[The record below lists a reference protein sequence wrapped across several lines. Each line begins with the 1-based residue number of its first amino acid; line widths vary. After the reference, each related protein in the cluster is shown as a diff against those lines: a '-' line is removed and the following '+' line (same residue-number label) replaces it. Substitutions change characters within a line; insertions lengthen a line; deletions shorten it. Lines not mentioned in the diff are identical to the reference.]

1 MPLTKIGQT
10 YKNIRRLRHIV
21 NVLIKHGFG
30 QIIEQLHLQDFLSM
44 GMRVVTFRPPLGK
57 PKVRVSMPVRVRQVF
72 EELGP
77 TFVKFGQLLSM
88 RPDIIPREFINEFKK
103 LQDRLP
109 PLPFP
114 IIQKAME
121 EELDCPPGEIF
132 SAIQE
137 IPSGSASIAE
147 VHEAALKDGTSI
159 MIKVQRPKIEQ
170 QIDTDIS
177 ILFYIAHLLEK
188 YIPESRVYDPVG
200 LIEQFSK
207 SIHRELDFTLEASN
221 TQKFNTLF
229 EGDPTVVIPKVYW
242 DLTSKRVLILQKIS
256 GIRVNDLEQ
265 IDARGWDRKLLAR
278 NGCHVFLKQ
287 FLEFGLFHGDPHP
300 GNLLIVSD
308 GVLGLMDF
316 GIVGRLDEEIMESC
330 AQIFFAYMTK
340 DYDRLIE
347 EYINLGFFTDNTDL
361 RAFKRDFID
370 LTEMY
375 YDRPIKHIAVSEIFS
390 KTLEMAMKH
399 NMRVP
404 VDLMLLGKTLLFT
417 EEVGRQLDPEL
428 NLIEISRPYAKR
440 LIKKRLQP
448 KRILKDLTRNISN
461 ISKIMKLLPNQLN
474 TLIKKLIKGELK
486 IEFEH
491 LGLDNLIREIDRSS
505 NRIAFGLII
514 SSIIVGSSIIM
525 SLETG
530 PIFYGYPLLGVLGY
544 ISAGIM
550 GLGLVISIL
559 RSGKF

>member
-10 YKNIRRLRHIV
+10 YKNIQRLRHIV

-44 GMRVVTFRPPLGK
+44 GMRVVTFRPPIGK
-57 PKVRVSMPVRVRQVF
+57 PKTRVSVHVRVRHVF

-77 TFVKFGQLLSM
+77 TFIKFGQLLSM
-88 RPDIIPREFINEFKK
+88 RPDIMPKEFINEFKK
-103 LQDRLP
+103 LQDNLP

-114 IIQKAME
+114 IIKKVIE
-121 EELDCPPGEIF
+121 EELECPSCDIF
-132 SAIQE
+132 ADIRE
-137 IPSGSASIAE
+137 IPTGSASIAE
-147 VHEAALKDGTSI
+147 VHEATLKDGTSV

-170 QIDTDIS
+170 QIDTDIN

-188 YIPESRVYDPVG
+188 YMPESRFYDPVG

-207 SIHRELDFTLEASN
+207 SIHQELDFTLEASN

-229 EGDPTVVIPKVYW
+229 EGDSTVVIPKVYW

-256 GIRVNDLEQ
+256 GVRINDLEE

-278 NGCHVFLKQ
+278 NGCHIFLKQ

-300 GNLLIVSD
+300 GNLFVVDD

-316 GIVGRLDEEIMESC
+316 GIVGRLNEEVMESC

-347 EYINLGFFTDNTDL
+347 EYLNLGFVTDNIDL

-370 LTEMY
+370 LTEIY
-375 YDRPIKHIAVSEIFS
+375 YDRPLKHISVSEIFS

-404 VDLMLLGKTLLFT
+404 VDLMLLGKTILFT
-417 EEVGRQLDPEL
+417 EEVGRQLDPDL
-428 NLIEISRPYAKR
+428 NLIEVSRPYAKR
-440 LIKKRLQP
+440 LIKQRLQP
-448 KRILKDLTRNISN
+448 KRIIGDLVKNISN
-461 ISKIMKLLPNQLN
+461 ISKIMKLLPNQIN
-474 TLIKKLIKGELK
+474 TLTKKLIKGELK

-530 PIFYGYPLLGVLGY
+530 PLIYGYPLLGVLGY
-544 ISAGIM
+544 VSAGIM